1 MFRRE
6 FLKSGSLGL
15 GGFILGGSSLAGL
28 MQDAIAQSQ
37 ESGIPWKF
45 GVMADTQWTSTASN
59 LDPSNNP
66 ATCAVGIIEKLNEQF
81 IAHGVK
87 FVVQVGDLADK
98 ETWTVSS
105 AAGYS
110 DPFGHAAGTIV
121 RTMPYRAMAAQSLY
135 DAGIG
140 FFPLRGN
147 HEGTSV
153 AANELPG
160 LFPQTTGAGNLFGV
174 SNIVASNNLQ
184 LAGLSYALDFGNV
197 RIVMIDQFT
206 RKDNTNYLSS
216 SNNNAVD
223 QLNWVDQTL
232 ADRSSDTHAF
242 VMSHKNLIG
251 QNHADCLFGVNATSN
266 LTSRDSFI
274 SSLQANKTGYYMGG
288 HDHMHHRSLIA
299 NSNGSAKV
307 EQVICSSNSYKF
319 YIPKGT
325 PNDTT
330 GRESVVAQE
339 LFTVGYYIYTIDGPA
354 VTVEFYS
361 SSHGSE
367 FGDTDLGLTPATAF
381 YRRER
386 FGYSLNGKEFVIANG
401 MSYSAV
407 QDTYGATAAK
417 ILSGTNED
425 TASDADYNNR
435 AEVKTVRTGWS
446 AMPVGAAS
454 AVLKLWGLANNLSLW
469 ENPDAGVDVT
479 GLQPESNADYV
490 TDQYVLSLSYDRL
503 LVRPTQLGTGFCLA
517 AKDGSGNWT
526 NAVNLNAGGTK
537 KLVIGRWKPGY
548 ALGTYGVDP
557 ATHTVW
563 AVLNRDGEFVARVV
577 S

>member
-1 MFRRE
+1 MDRRA

-15 GGFILGGSSLAGL
+15 GGLALGGSNLPWMIREAVAASA
-28 MQDAIAQSQ
+28 A
-37 ESGIPWKF
+37 SGIPWKF
-45 GVMADTQWTSTASN
+45 GVMADTQWTSTASG
-59 LDPSNNP
+59 LDPVNNP
-66 ATCAVGIIEKLNEQF
+66 ATCAVGIIQKLNEQF
-81 IAHGVK
+81 IGHGVK
-87 FVVQVGDLADK
+87 FVVQVGDLVDK

-110 DPFGHAAGTIV
+110 DPFGHAGGTTNV
-121 RTMPYRAMAAQSLY
+121 RTLPYRAWAAQSLY

-147 HEGTSV
+147 HEATKT
-153 AANELPG
+153 AANELPV
-160 LFPQTTGAGNLFGV
+160 LFPQTTGVGNLFGV
-174 SNIVASNNLQ
+174 SNIVASDNAQ
-184 LAGLSYALDFGNV
+184 LLGLSYALDFGNV

-206 RKDNTNYLSS
+206 RRDGTNYLGS

-223 QLNWVDQTL
+223 QLTWVDQTL
-232 ADRSSDTHAF
+232 ANRSSDTHAF

-251 QNHADCLFGVNATSN
+251 QNHADCLFGTNATSN
-266 LTSRDSFI
+266 LASRDTFI

-299 NSNGSAKV
+299 NSSGLAKV

-319 YIPKGT
+319 YIPKTT

-361 SSHGSE
+361 SAHGGE
-367 FGDTDLGLTPATAF
+367 YGDADLALTPATTF
-381 YRRER
+381 YKRER
-386 FGYSLNGKEFVIANG
+386 FGYSLNGKEFVVANG
-401 MSYSAV
+401 GSYTAV
-407 QDTYGATAAK
+407 QDAYGATAAK

-446 AMPVGAAS
+446 DMPAGAAS

-469 ENPDAGVDVT
+469 ENPAAGVDVT
-479 GLQPESNADYV
+479 GLQPATDADYL
-490 TDQYVLSLSYDRL
+490 TDQYVLSLSYDPA

-517 AKDGSGNWT
+517 ARDSAGNWV
-526 NAVNLNAGGTK
+526 NAVELNQGGTK
-537 KLVIGRWKPGY
+537 KLVIGRWKSSHG
-548 ALGTYGVDP
+548 LGTYGVDP

-563 AVLNRDGEFVARVV
+563 AVLNRDGEFVARTV
-577 S
+577 